1 MVSKEYRCAP
11 CQDFAGR
18 RPLPLAQR
26 PECTG
31 AHRTWLDGCAW
42 HGMSPKTAILL
53 HFRALFCFWT
63 ARYQVVGI
71 VSRIGLACEEHL
83 GDSSSVAP
91 NLPRSSTTAHF
102 GAPRTHIASREDV
115 ALFKFQRLA
124 YEGGA
129 TLMQSSQTRK
139 PTISLKAAL
148 LRLSHLA
155 RQRARS
161 FQHKRPPWACNR
173 NSVSDLQ

>member
-11 CQDFAGR
+11 CQDCAGR

-31 AHRTWLDGCAW
+31 VHRTWLDGCSW
-42 HGMSPKTAILL
+42 HVMSFKAAMLL
-53 HFRALFCFWT
+53 HYRALFCFWT
-63 ARYQVVGI
+63 ARYQVVRVAGI

-83 GDSSSVAP
+83 GASSPVAP

-115 ALFKFQRLA
+115 ALFIFQRLA

-129 TLMQSSQTRK
+129 TLMQYNQTRN

-148 LRLSHLA
+148 
-155 RQRARS
+155 
-161 FQHKRPPWACNR
+161 
-173 NSVSDLQ
+173 